1 MNLFCMILV
10 RIWKNHVLTW
20 CALTPIA
27 RISCL
32 FCEMFMLC
40 GVGTRLAKVEGAAH
54 KARFF

>member
-1 MNLFCMILV
+1 MILV

-20 CALTPIA
+20 CAVTPIA
-27 RISCL
+27 RNYCL
-32 FCEMFMLC
+32 FFEMFMHC